1 MAGSTGLGYFIMH
14 SWSVLEYKKMFAG
27 IVAMAVM
34 GIVIYEV
41 FEAAEKALV
50 KHR

>member
-14 SWSVLEYKKMFAG
+14 AWSVLEYKQMFAG

-34 GIVIYEV
+34 GVVIYEAFDV
-41 FEAAEKALV
+41 AEKRLAA
-50 KHR
+50 